1 MHIEPRELA
10 LASSDK
16 MRSSASGM
24 WEQSLMSS
32 SAVTLCLDGAT
43 LIEAE
48 LRDVM
53 PTGFRIQYPGTAV
66 PLGMEVVILY
76 PWGKV
81 NALVVSVVRVQMG
94 IEADFLITG

>member
-1 MHIEPRELA
+1 
-10 LASSDK
+10 
-16 MRSSASGM
+16 M
-24 WEQSLMSS
+24 WQQSLKSG

-53 PTGFRIQYPGTAV
+53 PTGFRIQYPGTAL
-66 PLGMEVVILY
+66 PLGLEVVILY

-81 NALVVSVVRVQMG
+81 NALVVSVACVQLG

>member
-1 MHIEPRELA
+1 
-10 LASSDK
+10 
-16 MRSSASGM
+16 M
-24 WEQSLMSS
+24 WEQSLKSA

-53 PTGFRIQYPGTAV
+53 PTGFRIQYPGIAV

-81 NALVVSVVRVQMG
+81 NALVVSVVRVQLG